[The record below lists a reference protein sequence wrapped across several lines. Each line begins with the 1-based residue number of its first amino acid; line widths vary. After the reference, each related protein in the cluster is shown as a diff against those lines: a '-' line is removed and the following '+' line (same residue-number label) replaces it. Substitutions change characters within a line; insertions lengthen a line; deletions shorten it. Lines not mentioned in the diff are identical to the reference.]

1 MLSKLDEIDIKV
13 LFHLQKGARI
23 SIQEIS
29 KKVHL
34 SANAVSARIR
44 RLEDQGYIKQ
54 YATILNKNMIN
65 KKLVS
70 FTGITLHHNGNGNL
84 SSFLEFVKDVPE
96 VCNCYHVNETFD
108 FLLYIVVTDMQDYHN
123 FLINKLSLIDC
134 ISKIKTF
141 FVLEEIGTAHM
152 IDLTPL
158 MNRFNRK
165 RK

>member
-1 MLSKLDEIDIKV
+1 MLSKLDEIDIKL

-23 SIQEIS
+23 SAQEIS
-29 KKVHL
+29 KRIHL

-54 YATILNKNMIN
+54 YVTILNKNMIN
-65 KKLVS
+65 KNVVS
-70 FTGITLHHNGNGNL
+70 FTGITLHQNGNGNL

-108 FLLYIVVTDMQDYHN
+108 FLLYIVVTDIQDYHN
-123 FLINKLSLIDC
+123 FLINKLSLLGC
-134 ISKIKTF
+134 VSNIKTF
-141 FVLEEIGTAHM
+141 FVLKEIGTAHM

-158 MNRFNRK
+158 MSRFNQK